1 MVVTQSCLCP
11 DAIRSG
17 PDRGSKGERPPEHPS
32 HAARQPPRREEDS
45 GVTAQ
50 EPLPKH
56 LPAKRHR

>member
-1 MVVTQSCLCP
+1 MALTQACLCT

-17 PDRGSKGERPPEHPS
+17 PHCGSKGERPPKHPS

-50 EPLPKH
+50 EPLPKR
-56 LPAKRHR
+56 LPAE